1 MGFLEFDE
9 IVSDYSGDYSRSNG
23 NRAGNSVSI
32 VSRSD
37 SMILENLPRDLVRR
51 RKFAPLLSHL
61 NFHVPLVH

>member
-23 NRAGNSVSI
+23 NRAENSVSI

-37 SMILENLPRDLVRR
+37 LTILENLPRDLV
-51 RKFAPLLSHL
+51 
-61 NFHVPLVH
+61 